1 MKDEEYVMCIQ
12 KKKKYKPLAKG
23 SKLQRATT
31 EKVEKKR

>member
-12 KKKKYKPLAKG
+12 KKKKKYKPLAKG

-31 EKVEKKR
+31 EKG